1 MSEYLLKNALNL
13 RISTKRF
20 QIDVKSWHTHLDRG
34 KYRWIER
41 RCNLGVVWS
50 IAHVV
55 EHVLPVFTREDVYS
69 HRVSSTDCLA
79 RLNYLHLLDLHRVKK
94 LININFA
101 LFISFRIYFH
111 SFFLLTGQGRYICQF
126 AKQFDS
132 WDLTIWLYLR
142 TKQKQKEL
150 RQILLPNVLFWLLTV
165 CFLDV
170 PSLLFDEQG
179 GKTNTVGEKIN
190 PSILIQLH
198 KKGGNFKQG
207 RLLGWWVFWQLSC
220 IS

>member
-94 LININFA
+94 LININLT
-101 LFISFRIYFH
+101 LFISFRIL
-111 SFFLLTGQGRYICQF
+111 SIPFLLPLNRPRQVHLPICQ
-126 AKQFDS
+126 
-132 WDLTIWLYLR
+132 TIWFLRLDYL
-142 TKQKQKEL
+142 T
-150 RQILLPNVLFWLLTV
+150 LP
-165 CFLDV
+165 
-170 PSLLFDEQG
+170 EE
-179 GKTNTVGEKIN
+179 KTEAKRA
-190 PSILIQLH
+190 
-198 KKGGNFKQG
+198 NFT
-207 RLLGWWVFWQLSC
+207 S
-220 IS
+220 

>member
-94 LININFA
+94 LININLT
-101 LFISFRIYFH
+101 LFISFRIL
-111 SFFLLTGQGRYICQF
+111 SIPFLLPFNRPWQVHLPICQTHCILE
-126 AKQFDS
+126 A
-132 WDLTIWLYLR
+132 WLIDFVWGKNRSKKSEFYFLMYCSDFWR
-142 TKQKQKEL
+142 CVFL
-150 RQILLPNVLFWLLTV
+150 MYPLFCLMN
-165 CFLDV
+165 
-170 PSLLFDEQG
+170 
-179 GKTNTVGEKIN
+179 KGEK
-190 PSILIQLH
+190 QT
-198 KKGGNFKQG
+198 
-207 RLLGWWVFWQLSC
+207 LSVRK
-220 IS
+220 